1 MGLLKR
7 EDSLALRRANS
18 ANSLQSTGPR
28 TERGKSRVSRN
39 AGKHH
44 VWAQVTA
51 LSMKELGEDPADFAQ
66 LRDDLAEA
74 MEPCDPFEA
83 AWVEDIAILRWRLLR
98 LQRAEAGAM
107 AWRQRKLVIE
117 RRRKTLHEGGLREVQ
132 QRPLLALAGYSGL
145 PDSSEK
151 FDLVLQTLRY
161 LREAVECA
169 RFDQTDLAC
178 FDLLYGKSPGLQGV
192 VLKTSFERLL
202 QPQETLG
209 PSSPEK
215 NKQSFLTD
223 LAKEIATYEQLQSLY
238 TEEQIEASDSQ
249 RAAELLPPAEEL
261 DKIVRYEAHLENQ
274 IERKLRQFY
283 ARRREPM
290 LREGGGSRPLHR
302 LPAGGSGSV

>member
-1 MGLLKR
+1 MSLLKR
-7 EDSLALRRANS
+7 ENSLALRRGNR

-28 TERGKSRVSRN
+28 TERGKSQVSRN
-39 AGKHH
+39 AAKHH

-66 LRDDLAEA
+66 LRKDLAEA

-117 RRRKTLHEGGLREVQ
+117 RRRKALHEGGLRDMQ
-132 QRPLLALAGYSGL
+132 QRPLIALAGYSGL

-151 FDLVLQTLRY
+151 FALLLQTLRY
-161 LREAVECA
+161 LREAVERA
-169 RFDQTDLAC
+169 GFDKTDLAC
-178 FDLLYGKSPGLQGV
+178 FDLLYGKSAGLQGAL
-192 VLKTSFERLL
+192 LKKSFERLL
-202 QPQETLG
+202 QPQETSD
-209 PSSPEK
+209 PDSPER

-223 LAKEIATYEQLQSLY
+223 LAKEIATYEQLQELY
-238 TEEQIEASDSQ
+238 TEEQIEASDFQ

-290 LREGGGSRPLHR
+290 LRAGEGSRSLHR
-302 LPAGGSGSV
+302 LPAGR